1 MMFERVI
8 QVATLFSSLAVVTGI
23 YLVVL
28 QLDEHEKARVSAT
41 QNAEVQMI
49 YSAGIGLET
58 YYETLHRIETDANV
72 TSEDRA
78 RASYHFQLVVSTFE
92 RFGRPDS
99 TTLNALACVNFNT
112 PTGRLWLTHVADAFP
127 ESYRHWLDALNEG
140 CAEKFNLERYYQ
152 GENPRSMGGA
162 T

>member
-1 MMFERVI
+1 MMFERFI
-8 QVATLFSSLAVVTGI
+8 QVANLLSSLAVVIGI

-49 YSAGIGLET
+49 YSAGIGLEN
-58 YYETLHRIETDANV
+58 YYETLHRIETDTNV

-99 TTLNALACVNFNT
+99 ATLNSLACVNFNH
-112 PTGRLWLTHVADAFP
+112 PTGRLWLTYLGDAFP
-127 ESYRHWLDALNEG
+127 ESYQHWLDALNEG
-140 CAEKFNLERYYQ
+140 CSEKFNLDRYYA
-152 GENPRSMGGA
+152 GEKP
-162 T
+162 